1 MVPQPTTK
9 KEQAQSAKKETI
21 PFSRIPK
28 NQQVDPRF
36 GSNKYVSYD
45 YADRAY
51 KDLSVT
57 KGKGFTKEKN
67 KKKRGT
73 STFHPQHVAKSRR
86 EGRVSCGLDSSSSDG
101 HSSVDSLPSFHD
113 NDLLG
118 FKNDTF
124 DFLTSSGFNQKSAQ
138 VVL

>member
-1 MVPQPTTK
+1 MAPAQPTTTK
-9 KEQAQSAKKETI
+9 KETTAHGKKQNV
-21 PFSRIPK
+21 PWSRIPQD
-28 NQQVDPRF
+28 QQVDARF

-73 STFHPQHVAKSRR
+73 LSETKSAEQRHWERQARR
-86 EGRVSCGLDSSSSDG
+86 DLSLSPGSSEFDF
-101 HSSVDSLPSFHD
+101 PSFQGRS
-113 NDLLG
+113 NLW
-118 FKNDTF
+118 
-124 DFLTSSGFNQKSAQ
+124 A
-138 VVL
+138 